1 MGGIDGWQWLR
12 KLDCKNYS
20 CKVPVLDHDG
30 KLIPYFE
37 FEASQ
42 TDRCWRGLFFH
53 FFMITSTSQL
63 NCPMFKIWRGRVWE
77 IRKNFYYKILR
88 SWCYHSRTDSLLL
101 KAKDDH
107 TCELGQFM
115 NKTFETLHAKFALC
129 LPWMKIFLS
138 FYDYLSKQFR
148 HAQVKID
155 HNWVFVEKHIRSH
168 GKTWCFCSEIAKL
181 WLQACYM
188 CCMHNYAWQVVL
200 DDWPFFL
207 KTFSLS
213 WCKQLFFNWFFCKD
227 LIVC

>member
-77 IRKNFYYKILR
+77 IRKNFYYKILLR
-88 SWCYHSRTDSLLL
+88 CWCYYHSRTDSLLL
-101 KAKDDH
+101 KRKMTTHVNLDNSW
-107 TCELGQFM
+107 TRPSKPF
-115 NKTFETLHAKFALC
+115 TLNLHFV
-129 LPWMKIFLS
+129 
-138 FYDYLSKQFR
+138 YLEWR
-148 HAQVKID
+148 
-155 HNWVFVEKHIRSH
+155 
-168 GKTWCFCSEIAKL
+168 
-181 WLQACYM
+181 
-188 CCMHNYAWQVVL
+188 
-200 DDWPFFL
+200 FFSRF
-207 KTFSLS
+207 TIISL
-213 WCKQLFFNWFFCKD
+213 
-227 LIVC
+227 